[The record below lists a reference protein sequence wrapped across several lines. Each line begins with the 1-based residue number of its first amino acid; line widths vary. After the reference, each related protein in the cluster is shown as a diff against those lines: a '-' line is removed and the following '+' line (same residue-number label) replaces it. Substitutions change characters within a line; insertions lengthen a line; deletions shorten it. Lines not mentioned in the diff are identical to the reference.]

1 MRKMLSD
8 ILVGLRSLATEA
20 VSPEAWLLAV
30 AIALSAFILVIY
42 NNWTP

>member
-8 ILVGLRSLATEA
+8 ILDGLRSLAAEA
-20 VSPEAWLLAV
+20 VSPEAWFLAV
-30 AIALSAFILVIY
+30 AVALSAFILVLY